1 MSELDWKRRARRQLS
16 RTLRPME
23 AWLRKRLWRAT
34 DRLAMLTAAS
44 PEPDR
49 VLLVRLDNIGDF
61 VLWLDAARAIAQH
74 YRERGKHV
82 TLLANAVWSQWATE
96 FDFFDEVVGVQE
108 GRFRSDLRYRFRMG
122 RVVRRLRAGT
132 AVQPAATRVLAL
144 GDSLLRLSGAT
155 IRVGPEGSFDSSAQ
169 GDRAVGDRWYTTLLP
184 VDAGIHNEMRRNA
197 AFVRALTGK
206 EYKARVADLREQT
219 DVRLAS
225 SLSAE
230 LEGRPYFVLFP
241 GATFA
246 GRLWPVERYVELAN
260 RLHKETGWIGVVS
273 GGPGEA
279 AQAARLCADVGFP
292 ILNWVGRTKL
302 TQLAGV
308 LAHAELL
315 VANETSAVHIAAA
328 VGVPSVCLLGGGHYG
343 RFVPYDV
350 EERDER
356 PLPAVAVQHM
366 ACFHCDWKCIYHPPK
381 GSPVPCIEE
390 IPTAAAWNA
399 VERVRASQLVSAFA
413 VL

>member
-1 MSELDWKRRARRQLS
+1 MSELDWKRRIRRSLS
-16 RTLRPME
+16 RTLRPAE
-23 AWLRKRLWRAT
+23 AGLRKRLLLFT
-34 DRLAMLTAAS
+34 DRLAMLSHAS
-44 PEPDR
+44 PAADR
-49 VLLVRLDNIGDF
+49 VLLIRLDNIGDF
-61 VLWLDAARAIAQH
+61 VLWLDAARAIAEH
-74 YRERGKHV
+74 YRGQGKHI

-96 FDFFDEVVGVQE
+96 FDCFDEVVGIDE
-108 GRFRSDLRYRFRMG
+108 RRFRSNVRYRLKTG
-122 RVVRRLRAGT
+122 RLVRRLQAGT
-132 AVQPAATRVLAL
+132 AIQPAATRVLTL

-155 IRVGPEGSFDSSAQ
+155 VRTGPEGSFDSDAQ
-169 GDRAVGDRWYTTLLP
+169 ADRRIGDRWYTALLP
-184 VDAGIHNEMRRNA
+184 IDPAIHSEMRRNA

-206 EYKARVADLREQT
+206 GYKARVADLRERADPQ
-219 DVRLAS
+219 LAS

-260 RLHKETGWIGVVS
+260 RLHAETGWIGVVS
-273 GGPGEA
+273 GGPSEA
-279 AQAARLCADVGFP
+279 AQAARLCAEVRFP
-292 ILNWVGRTKL
+292 LLNWVGRTKL

-308 LAHAELL
+308 LAQAELL
-315 VANETSAVHIAAA
+315 IANETSAVHIAAA
-328 VGVPSVCLLGGGHYG
+328 VGTPSVCLLGGGHYG

-350 EERDER
+350 EEQDGR

-366 ACFHCDWKCIYHPPK
+366 ACFHCDWKCIFHPPK

-390 IPTAAAWNA
+390 ISVAAAWAA
-399 VERVRASQLVSAFA
+399 VKRVLAAEVTAALS